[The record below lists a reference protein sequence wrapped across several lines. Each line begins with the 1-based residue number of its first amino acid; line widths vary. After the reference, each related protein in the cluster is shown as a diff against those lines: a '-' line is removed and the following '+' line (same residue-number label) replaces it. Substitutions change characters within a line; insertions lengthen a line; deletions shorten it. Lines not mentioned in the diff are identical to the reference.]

1 LTTSRA
7 AMENDLLMEHL
18 TSSKALDCNF

>member
-7 AMENDLLMEHL
+7 AMEYDLLMEHL